1 MKGSLISLVAL
12 GSLLW
17 ESVEVNTRLQTKTHP
32 PTLLTLICRI
42 QIQGTGW
49 EIWMEQKKKFYWKTM
64 FDQGN
69 NYLLYQHSCD
79 TSKVLMCIEC
89 VNDTIPYSR
98 LKSIDTHILSSPF
111 TRCTALNY
119 VSFRC
124 QASMK
129 AKWYW
134 KIVCIYERIMNIWCD
149 LLQ

>member
-32 PTLLTLICRI
+32 LYSHSFVEYKYKARV
-42 QIQGTGW
+42 GKS
-49 EIWMEQKKKFYWKTM
+49 ERSKKKKFYWKTM
-64 FDQGN
+64 FDQGD

-89 VNDTIPYSR
+89 VNDIITYSR
-98 LKSIDTHILSSPF
+98 LKSIDTHISSSPF
-111 TRCTALNY
+111 ARCTVLNY